1 VIKPVYELSSAD
13 IKAMLKKLD
22 SIQPGLAKEFR
33 QKVREIAQPIEAE
46 IKQLIPNEPPL
57 SGMGYVIK
65 RSNEITGQIYYSTN
79 EGRLNWQGTGK
90 HGGGGGKNKGPK
102 ATRITTG
109 IKESRFSLTTSIAK
123 IILESP
129 AVSMADMAGRGPG
142 PRNGRKTNRYPYRKR
157 NGELIMRRHTVNGQG
172 TNFIKVLRERYGN
185 ASRFGWRA
193 LENKLDETT
202 RKIDAVIQEYL
213 DKAWK

>member
-1 VIKPVYELSSAD
+1 MLKPVYELSSAD

-22 SIQPGLAKEFR
+22 SIEPGLARKFR
-33 QKVREIAQPIEAE
+33 ERVRDIAKPIEAE
-46 IKQLIPNEPPL
+46 IKRLIPAQPPM

-65 RSNEITGQIYYSTN
+65 RENPISGSISYSTN
-79 EGRLNWQGTGK
+79 EGRLNWAGTGK

-109 IKESRFSLTTSIAK
+109 IKESRYNLTTSIAK

-142 PRNGRKTNRYPYRKR
+142 GRNGKRTNAYPYRKR
-157 NGELIMRRHTVNGQG
+157 NGEIIMRRHMINGQG
-172 TNFIKVLRERYGN
+172 TNFIKVLRERYGQ

-193 LENKLDETT
+193 LEG
-202 RKIDAVIQEYL
+202 KIDQTAKEIDKIIQEYL
-213 DKAWK
+213 DRAWK

>member
-1 VIKPVYELSSAD
+1 MLKPVYELSSAD

-33 QKVREIAQPIEAE
+33 DKVRKIAQPIEAE
-46 IKQLIPNEPPL
+46 IKRLIPNEPPL
-57 SGMGYVIK
+57 SGMGYVI
-65 RSNEITGQIYYSTN
+65 RRENQITGNISYSTN

-109 IKESRFSLTTSIAK
+109 IKESRYSLTTSIAK

-142 PRNGRKTNRYPYRKR
+142 GRNGKRTNAYPYRKR
-157 NGELIMRRHTVNGQG
+157 NGEIIMRRHMINGQG
-172 TNFIKVLRERYGN
+172 TNFIAKLRERYGQ

-193 LENKLDETT
+193 LEG
-202 RKIDAVIQEYL
+202 KIDQTAREIDKIIQEYL
-213 DKAWK
+213 DRAWK

>member
-1 VIKPVYELSSAD
+1 MIKPVYELSSAD
-13 IKAMLKKLD
+13 VKAMLKKLD
-22 SIQPGLAKEFR
+22 SIEPGLAREFR
-33 QKVREIAQPIEAE
+33 KKVREIAEPIEAE
-46 IKQLIPNEPPL
+46 IKRLIPNEPPM

-65 RSNEITGQIYYSTN
+65 RTNEISGQIYYSTN
-79 EGRLNWQGTGK
+79 EGRLNWAGTGK

-109 IKESRFSLTTSIAK
+109 IRESRFSLTTSIAK

-142 PRNGRKTNRYPYRKR
+142 PRNGRRTRAYPYRKR
-157 NGELIMRRHTVNGQG
+157 NGEIIMRRHTVNGQG
-172 TNFIKVLRERYGN
+172 TNFIKVLRERYGQ

-193 LENKLDETT
+193 LEGKIEETT
-202 RKIDAVIQEYL
+202 KKIDAVIQEYL

>member
-1 VIKPVYELSSAD
+1 VIKPIYELSSAD
-13 IKAMLKKLD
+13 IKAMIKKLD
-22 SIQPGLAKEFR
+22 TMEGDLARKFR
-33 QKVREIAQPIEAE
+33 QRVRDIAKPIEAE
-46 IKQLIPNEPPL
+46 IKRLIPNEPPL

-65 RSNEITGQIYYSTN
+65 RENQISGSISYSTN

-90 HGGGGGKNKGPK
+90 HAGGSGKNKGPK
-102 ATRITTG
+102 ATSIRTG
-109 IKESRFSLTTSIAK
+109 IRESRFSLTTSIAK

-142 PRNGRKTNRYPYRKR
+142 GRNGKRTNAYPYRKR
-157 NGELIMRRHTVNGQG
+157 NGEIIMRRHMINGQG
-172 TNFIKVLRERYGN
+172 TNLINKLRERYGS

-193 LENKLDETT
+193 LEGKIDETA
-202 RKIDAVIQEYL
+202 REIDKIIQEYL